1 MENMPRVY
9 LDVCVLNRLFDDQRQ
24 MRIRLETDAILL
36 ILKFVQEGT
45 LQLVFSRVH
54 LLEIVANPTE
64 NRREHI
70 ENLVLRYGITP
81 DVQVNEVRSRT
92 EWLIQRGLGVADA
105 AHVAFAEAMQAGFVS
120 VDDRLLKQCQ
130 RVKISTWCGNPI
142 AYCDKEKLG
151 V

>member
-1 MENMPRVY
+1 MKNTPRVY
-9 LDVCVLNRLFDDQRQ
+9 LDVCALNRLFDDQRQ

-54 LLEIVANPTE
+54 LLEIAANPTE
-64 NRREHI
+64 DRREHI
-70 ENLVLRYGITP
+70 ERLLRYGIIP
-81 DVQVNEVRSRT
+81 DVQLNEVRRRT
-92 EWLIQRGLGVADA
+92 EWLIQSGLGVADA
-105 AHVAFAEAMQAGFVS
+105 AHVAFAEAMQASFVS

-130 RVKISTWCGNPI
+130 RAKLSIWCGNPI